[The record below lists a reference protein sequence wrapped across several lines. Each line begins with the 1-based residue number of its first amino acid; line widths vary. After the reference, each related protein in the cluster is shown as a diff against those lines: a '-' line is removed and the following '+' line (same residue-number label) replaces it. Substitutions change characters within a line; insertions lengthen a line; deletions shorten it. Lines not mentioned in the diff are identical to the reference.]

1 MHTQTIINHGE
12 WSIDDDNG
20 LIEPSNDG
28 VDDEPWF

>member
-20 LIEPSNDG
+20 LIEPNN
-28 VDDEPWF
+28 DDEPWF